1 MSKHYTYEEIAESY
15 GLWCDYVD
23 PMATM
28 TEEDFD
34 NLSTEEKV
42 KMQEDMFGKDDDN
55 DDNDDDD
62 NA

>member
-28 TEEDFD
+28 TEEEF
-34 NLSTEEKV
+34 NELSTEEKI
-42 KMQEDMFGKDDDN
+42 KMQEDMFGKEENDN
-55 DDNDDDD
+55 DE
-62 NA
+62 